1 MRLSHNLC
9 QGISIPIYSI
19 FVGNGTGEPMQN
31 SPMHEKDARAAIADW
46 LRTALKDAKISQ
58 TELGRR
64 MQLDQSK
71 ISKICSEDRGMSA
84 AELYAAANALNVPLP
99 SLGHVSFA
107 DPPQNTG
114 EDLQEDLSEL
124 ALQITKNLE
133 KTHFSGDMPPED
145 YIEASAVLY
154 AMLKSAGSWHP
165 KLFKTSVEM
174 VDKVKK
180 AKEYEHS
187 TFTDYVKSVALH
199 YRTLVSAENSI

>member
-1 MRLSHNLC
+1 MRLSHNLSQDTC
-9 QGISIPIYSI
+9 SESYSI
-19 FVGNGTGEPMQN
+19 FGGNGTGEPMQN

-84 AELYAAANALNVPLP
+84 AELYAAATALNVPLP
-99 SLGHVSFA
+99 SLGHISFA
-107 DPPQNTG
+107 DPPQNNSEG
-114 EDLQEDLSEL
+114 LQEDLSEL
-124 ALQITKNLE
+124 ALQITKELE

-154 AMLKSAGSWHP
+154 AMLKSAGTWHP

-199 YRTLVSAENSI
+199 YRTLISAENSI